1 MLQWIFFDLG
11 STLLDESDRAR
22 ECIESMAAR
31 IGMDLQAF
39 QAMLER
45 NAPQHPYVI
54 KMELP
59 GDAAWASWVPWP
71 KRLDPLYP
79 GAKPLLESLH
89 GRYKLGVI
97 ANHAT
102 DIVRRIGLDPYFDV
116 AMISQEVGF
125 SKPDLRMFTTAL
137 ERASCAPREAVM
149 VGDRLDNDIAPA
161 KRLGMKTIWIRQG
174 WGGRAVPAS
183 EEMTP
188 GMQVDTLEELGAL
201 LIQ

>member
-1 MLQWIFFDLG
+1 MLKWIFFDLG
-11 STLLDESDRAR
+11 STLLDETDRAR
-22 ECIESMAAR
+22 ECIESTAAR

-59 GDAAWASWVPWP
+59 SGIAWAPWP
-71 KRLDPLYP
+71 KRLDPLCP
-79 GAKPLLESLH
+79 GVHELLQKLH

-97 ANHAT
+97 ANHAA
-102 DIVRRIGLDPYFDV
+102 DVVRRIGLDPYIDV

-125 SKPDLRMFTTAL
+125 SKPDPRMFTTAL
-137 ERASCAPREAVM
+137 ERAGCAPQEAVM

-161 KRLGMKTIWIRQG
+161 KRLGMRTIWIRQG

-188 GMQVDTLEELGAL
+188 DRQVDTLEELGAL